1 MKHLW
6 YFLGIVIFTTMLAS
20 CGADEVALSEV
31 DAMSKFRE
39 LSPKKGAEF
48 YMQNREQYTFLDTL
62 YQDSIMPAVLQCN
75 YFDLDSVR
83 NVLKSTPFNA
93 DIEPVCET
101 RREEVV
107 KKIKNELEF
116 NTSKQMEVYKKYFLP
131 YLEMS
136 IDSML
141 DEDVDK
147 IMDNYAGGI
156 LNFRKLH
163 FLFGRGRNDFK
174 DMFWEKFDTL
184 KYQRQIKDYVESFY
198 ASVQEQQN
206 GYSKDLTGMPFKYD
220 LKIVTPRISIGL
232 SQSTLEHVSKYTSQQ
247 TKEIVGEA
255 IKDYA
260 VPLALAV
267 ASGGASVVYDI
278 GNTAYDAKELIDDI
292 KEAKVDEDDM
302 VKYICS
308 HDLSYQIKTYYLDKW
323 TSQVYEQV
331 KKSNES
337 LYNHILK
344 EL

>member
-1 MKHLW
+1 
-6 YFLGIVIFTTMLAS
+6 
-20 CGADEVALSEV
+20 
-31 DAMSKFRE
+31 MSKFRE
-39 LSPKKGAEF
+39 LTPKEGAEF
-48 YMQNREQYTFLDTL
+48 YMQNHEQYTFLDTL

-83 NVLKSTPFNA
+83 NVLKDTPFHANI
-93 DIEPVCET
+93 DPVCET
-101 RREEVV
+101 RREEII

-116 NTSKQMEVYKKYFLP
+116 NTSKQIEVYKKYYLP

-206 GYSKDLTGMPFKYD
+206 GYSKDLTGTPFKYD

>member
-1 MKHLW
+1 MMA
-6 YFLGIVIFTTMLAS
+6 G
-20 CGADEVALSEV
+20 CGSDEVALSEA

-39 LSPKKGAEF
+39 LTPKEGAEF
-48 YMQNREQYTFLDTL
+48 YMQNHEQYTFLDTL

-83 NVLKSTPFNA
+83 NVLKDTPFHANI
-93 DIEPVCET
+93 DPVCET
-101 RREEVV
+101 RREEII

-116 NTSKQMEVYKKYFLP
+116 NTSKQIEVYKKYYLP

-206 GYSKDLTGMPFKYD
+206 GYSKDLTGTPFKYD

>member
-1 MKHLW
+1 M
-6 YFLGIVIFTTMLAS
+6 
-20 CGADEVALSEV
+20 
-31 DAMSKFRE
+31 
-39 LSPKKGAEF
+39 
-48 YMQNREQYTFLDTL
+48 
-62 YQDSIMPAVLQCN
+62 
-75 YFDLDSVR
+75 R
-83 NVLKSTPFNA
+83 NVLKDTPFHANI
-93 DIEPVCET
+93 DPVCET
-101 RREEVV
+101 RREEII

-116 NTSKQMEVYKKYFLP
+116 NTSKQIEVYKKYYLP

-206 GYSKDLTGMPFKYD
+206 GYSKDLTGTPFKYD